1 MSANPEPVR
10 GSRQG
15 TRMRLISGRI
25 RQQRKKVVAPL
36 RRGVFLLPVTITSLG
51 LLSGF
56 YSIVSSIN
64 GHFEV
69 AAVMIA
75 VAFVCDGLDGRVARA
90 SRTSS
95 EFGVEYDSLSDVV
108 AFGVAPACLA
118 YSWALKPLNGLGIV
132 IAGMFV
138 VCGALRL
145 ARFNIQTETVD
156 KNRFVGLP
164 IPGAAAMIAGM
175 ALAYSYFELAS
186 PRMLTTAMAPI
197 TLALGLLMISRV
209 PYPSF
214 KTVTVHKRAPIELTI
229 GVLMVAALL
238 FAMPQLTAFL
248 LAAAFVLSGPFLMLR
263 GEEMQPKVPVLHPV
277 PPAKA
282 KDASPPANGKRTGNL
297 HEEPGQHRV

>member
-1 MSANPEPVR
+1 
-10 GSRQG
+10 
-15 TRMRLISGRI
+15 MRLISGRI
-25 RQQRKKVVAPL
+25 RKQRKKVVAPL

-56 YSIVSSIN
+56 YSIVSSMN

-69 AAVMIA
+69 AAVMIFI
-75 VAFVCDGLDGRVARA
+75 AFVCDGLDGRVARA

-118 YSWALKPLNGLGIV
+118 YTWAIKPLNGIGIV

-156 KNRFVGLP
+156 KSRFVGLP

-175 ALAYSYFELAS
+175 ALAYSYFEFAS

-214 KTVTVHKRAPIELTI
+214 KTINLHKRAPIELTI
-229 GVLMVAALL
+229 GVLMVAAML

-248 LAAAFVLSGPFLMLR
+248 LASAFVLSGPFLMIR

-277 PPAKA
+277 PAKEKESPAKNA
-282 KDASPPANGKRTGNL
+282 KRTSEL
-297 HEEPGQHRV
+297 HGEPGQNRI

>member
-1 MSANPEPVR
+1 MIPNRET
-10 GSRQG
+10 SRIRDG
-15 TRMRLISGRI
+15 ERMRLISGRI

-56 YSIVSSIN
+56 YSIVSSID

-75 VAFVCDGLDGRVARA
+75 IAFVCDGLDGRVARA

-118 YSWALKPLNGLGIV
+118 YTWALKPLNGIGIV
-132 IAGMFV
+132 VAGMFV

-145 ARFNIQTETVD
+145 ARFNIQTDVVD
-156 KNRFVGLP
+156 KSRFVGLP
-164 IPGAAAMIAGM
+164 IPGAAAMIAGT

-186 PRMLTTAMAPI
+186 PRALTIAMAPV

-214 KTVTVHKRAPIELTI
+214 KTMSVHKRAPIELTI
-229 GVLMVAALL
+229 GVLMAAAML

-248 LAAAFVLSGPFLMLR
+248 LATAFVLSGPFLMLR
-263 GEEMQPKVPVLHPV
+263 GEEMQPKVPVLQSVPV
-277 PPAKA
+277 AQP
-282 KDASPPANGKRTGNL
+282 KDSGIGKSGDA
-297 HEEPGQHRV
+297 HDQADHRHV

>member
-1 MSANPEPVR
+1 MIAKSETVR
-10 GSRQG
+10 DPRQG
-15 TRMRLISGRI
+15 ARMRLISGRI

-95 EFGVEYDSLSDVV
+95 EFGVEYDSLSDLV

-118 YSWALKPLNGLGIV
+118 YTWALKPLNGLSIV

-145 ARFNIQTETVD
+145 ARFNIQTDTVD

-164 IPGAAAMIAGM
+164 IPGAAAMIAGTS
-175 ALAYSYFELAS
+175 LAYSYFELAM
-186 PRMLTTAMAPI
+186 PRTLTIVMAPI
-197 TLALGLLMISRV
+197 TLGLGLLMISRV

-214 KTVTVHKRAPIELTI
+214 KTITVHKRAPIELTI
-229 GVLMVAALL
+229 GVLMAAAML
-238 FAMPQLTAFL
+238 FALPQLTAFM
-248 LAAAFVLSGPFLMLR
+248 LAAGFVLSGPFLLLR

-277 PPAKA
+277 AVKEKDPALA
-282 KDASPPANGKRTGNL
+282 KNSKRTGAL
-297 HEEPGQHRV
+297 RDAADQPRV

>member
-1 MSANPEPVR
+1 MNPKRET
-10 GSRQG
+10 SRNLREG
-15 TRMRLISGRI
+15 ARMRLISGRI
-25 RQQRKKVVAPL
+25 RQQRRKVVAPL

-75 VAFVCDGLDGRVARA
+75 IAFVCDGLDGRVARA

-118 YSWALKPLNGLGIV
+118 YTWALKPLNGIGIV

-145 ARFNIQTETVD
+145 ARFNIQTESVD
-156 KNRFVGLP
+156 KSRFVGLP
-164 IPGAAAMIAGM
+164 IPGAAAMIAGT
-175 ALAYSYFELAS
+175 ALAYSYFELNM
-186 PRMLTTAMAPI
+186 PRTLTTVMAPI

-214 KTVTVHKRAPIELTI
+214 KTITLHKRAPIELTI
-229 GVLMVAALL
+229 GVLMAAAML
-238 FAMPQLTAFL
+238 FALPQLTAFIL
-248 LAAAFVLSGPFLMLR
+248 STVFVLSGPFLMLR

-277 PPAKA
+277 PVSHG
-282 KDASPPANGKRTGNL
+282 KDVAQPGNGKRTGGL
-297 HEEPGQHRV
+297 HDEADQHRI

>member
-1 MSANPEPVR
+1 MTANQEIVR
-10 GSRQG
+10 NPRQG

-69 AAVMIA
+69 AAIMIA

-118 YSWALKPLNGLGIV
+118 YSWALKPLNGIGIV

-145 ARFNIQTETVD
+145 ARFNIQTDTVD

-164 IPGAAAMIAGM
+164 IPGAAAMIAGT
-175 ALAYSYFELAS
+175 ALSYSYFELAS
-186 PRMLTTAMAPI
+186 PRALTTAMAPI

-214 KTVTVHKRAPIELTI
+214 KTITVHKRAPIEMTI
-229 GVLMVAALL
+229 GVLMAAAML
-238 FAMPQLTAFL
+238 FALPQLTAFL

-277 PPAKA
+277 PAA
-282 KDASPPANGKRTGNL
+282 NGKDAAPTGNGKRTGGL
-297 HEEPGQHRV
+297 HDEPDHRV

>member
-1 MSANPEPVR
+1 MSANSEAVR
-10 GSRQG
+10 NPRQG
-15 TRMRLISGRI
+15 ARMRLISGRI

-118 YSWALKPLNGLGIV
+118 YTWALKPLGGIGIV

-145 ARFNIQTETVD
+145 ARFNIELSSNLVAVHILFEIIDSAPTEPADEDRPPLV
-156 KNRFVGLP
+156 
-164 IPGAAAMIAGM
+164 
-175 ALAYSYFELAS
+175 
-186 PRMLTTAMAPI
+186 LTDARVAF
-197 TLALGLLMISRV
+197 SRV
-209 PYPSF
+209 YFAYRPGDPVIRDLSF
-214 KTVTVHKRAPIELTI
+214 VAETAQVT
-229 GVLMVAALL
+229 AL
-238 FAMPQLTAFL
+238 
-248 LAAAFVLSGPFLMLR
+248 VGHSG
-263 GEEMQPKVPVLHPV
+263 G
-277 PPAKA
+277 
-282 KDASPPANGKRTGNL
+282 GK
-297 HEEPGQHRV
+297 